1 MTQDAKAQVTLTIGS
16 HLAPEDGVC
25 LMEAVSIAA
34 GLPFSDAP
42 ACTPP
47 LLAHL
52 ARLVNDASSTAER
65 QQLCALIPALAASGG
80 ASPDRHLTVDDLDA
94 AIRLVR
100 TCTDYALALHP
111 TPLLRHFHALA
122 VWLGQRDHQLR
133 RAGRWSTLVRRPMVA
148 AFLRGPAPRA
158 LEASVRACL
167 AAHTDQR
174 DPALTRLLRIGLA
187 AAQRAAPSAA
197 PTSGGESSGLVMM
210 PTASTTTSYQG
221 RHQGHRPN
229 GNDKYIGESLVG
241 SGSF

>member
-1 MTQDAKAQVTLTIGS
+1 MTQDPTAQVTLTIGS

-52 ARLVNDASSTAER
+52 ARLVNDASSAAAR
-65 QQLCALIPALAASGG
+65 QQLSALIPALAAAGG
-80 ASPDRHLTVDDLDA
+80 ASPDKHLTVVDLDA
-94 AIRLVR
+94 AIRLVC

-111 TPLLRHFHALA
+111 TPRLRHFHALA
-122 VWLGQRDHQLR
+122 MWLGQRDQQPR
-133 RAGRWSTLVRRPMVA
+133 RAGRLSTLVRRTMVA

-167 AAHTDQR
+167 AGHTDEH
-174 DPALTRLLRIGLA
+174 DPALATLLRIGLA
-187 AAQRAAPSAA
+187 AAERFDWTMPDEGAQRA
-197 PTSGGESSGLVMM
+197 
-210 PTASTTTSYQG
+210 TT
-221 RHQGHRPN
+221 RC
-229 GNDKYIGESLVG
+229 
-241 SGSF
+241 F